1 VAAKYLMRDLIVVLP
16 GITGSV
22 LSVAAGPGRTALWDC
37 SGSALWRYVR
47 SHGESL
53 ESLVLADHDPRVAP
67 PATDVQAT
75 GLVQGFHGVLG
86 LAKIDGYQALYE
98 TLRERFAVT
107 EGSWDEDRPANLV
120 AYPYDWRLSNR
131 AAARAF
137 DVGIH
142 RRLAAW
148 RQHTG
153 EPEAKLI
160 LIAHSMGGLV
170 ARYWLEV
177 LGGWR
182 ECRALV
188 TFGTPF
194 RGSVDALGYLA
205 NGYKKS
211 FIDLTQLLL
220 SCPSVYELLPIYRA
234 VSSEG
239 EWYRPRE
246 IEIPLVDPTRQQ
258 QARRYQAAAAD
269 FHEEIRTAVAD
280 NAKDPAYRDAYAT
293 VPFVGVHQQTH
304 QSARLDATGLTL
316 SHDMPSWIIDDVAG
330 GDGTVPRV
338 SALPI
343 EMTGPFG
350 ATFLGAKHGSLQNVV
365 PVLDDL
371 VQRLRQS
378 QSRHLGAIQG
388 GVSTRRAVVDLQV
401 DDLFVADEPVVVR
414 ARLSDEDGV
423 TQPAPL
429 VGLVESEGEPG
440 RGWPLAFAAAEP
452 YAEVCLPD
460 LPAGRYRITAR
471 PADGQHPMTLPVTDV
486 FEVSG

>member
-1 VAAKYLMRDLIVVLP
+1 MRDLIVVLP

-22 LSVAAGPGRTALWDC
+22 LSAPHGADRTAVWDC

-53 ESLVLADHDPRVAP
+53 DSLMVPSHDPRGAP
-67 PATDVQAT
+67 PATAVQAT
-75 GLVQGFHGVLG
+75 GLVQGFHGVFG

-107 EGSWDEDRPANLV
+107 EGSWVEDRPANLI

-131 AAARAF
+131 AAAHAF
-137 DVGIH
+137 EAGIQ

-148 RQHTG
+148 REHTG
-153 EPEAKLI
+153 EPEAKVI

-182 ECRALV
+182 ECRALI

-211 FIDLTQLLL
+211 FVDLTRLLL
-220 SCPSVYELLPIYRA
+220 SCPSVYELLPIYQA
-234 VSSEG
+234 VSTEDG
-239 EWYRPRE
+239 WRRPRE
-246 IEIPLVDPTRQQ
+246 IEVPLVDPGQQQ
-258 QARRYQAAAAD
+258 QALRYQTAAAE
-269 FHEEIRTAVAD
+269 FHEEIRVAVAD
-280 NAKDPAYRDAYAT
+280 NANDPAYRGAYAT
-293 VPFVGVHQQTH
+293 VPFVGVHQGTH
-304 QSARLDATGLTL
+304 QSARLDINGLTL
-316 SHDMPSWIIDDVAG
+316 SHDMPSWIVDDVAG

-343 EMTGPFG
+343 EMTDPFG
-350 ATFLGAKHGSLQNVV
+350 ATFLGAKHGSLQNVA

-378 QSRHLGAIQG
+378 QSRHLEAIRG
-388 GVSTRRAVVDLQV
+388 EVSIRRAVVDLQV
-401 DDLFVADEPVVVR
+401 DDLFVAEEPVILH
-414 ARLSDEDGV
+414 ARLTDDDG
-423 TQPAPL
+423 TPQPAPL
-429 VGLVESEGEPG
+429 AGLVESEAEPG
-440 RGWPLAFAAAEP
+440 QAWPIAFAAAEP
-452 YAEVCLPD
+452 YAEVHLRD
-460 LPAGRYRITAR
+460 LPPGRYRVTAH
-471 PADGQHPMTLPVTDV
+471 PADGLHPMTLPVTDV